1 MSQSK
6 SVTIDHN
13 LGLHLRAAGAL
24 VQLASRYRSNLSIRY
39 GGITA
44 NGKSIMSVLA
54 CEKPETRARRAE
66 LRWVQT
72 RTKQQSVTRTRR
84 VTGAPFRTLI
94 KL

>member
-44 NGKSIMSVLA
+44 NGKSIMSVLSLA
-54 CEKPETRARRAE
+54 APCGAE
-66 LRWVQT
+66 LDISAEGVDAEEAVN
-72 RTKQQSVTRTRR
+72 SV
-84 VTGAPFRTLI
+84 VDLI
-94 KL
+94 RQNFGIE